1 MVHLCC
7 FKHVS
12 REQRVPCGN
21 FLLNRRPPLCEL
33 DWSCGTG
40 CLEDSELQITTG
52 ASEAQRG
59 LLPQRLGGGW
69 VWGRCCTGFG
79 LSTCPAS
86 VWESVPLGDFMRLP
100 PYASLPKHFKH

>member
-59 LLPQRLGGGW
+59 LLPQRLGGGVGVGALLHW
-69 VWGRCCTGFG
+69 VRLVYVSSECVGICT
-79 LSTCPAS
+79 T
-86 VWESVPLGDFMRLP
+86 W
-100 PYASLPKHFKH
+100 